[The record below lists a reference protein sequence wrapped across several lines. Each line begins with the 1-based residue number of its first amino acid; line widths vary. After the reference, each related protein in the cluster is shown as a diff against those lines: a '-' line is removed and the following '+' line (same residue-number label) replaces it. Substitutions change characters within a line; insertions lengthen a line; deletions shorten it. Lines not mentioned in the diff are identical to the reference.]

1 MFIGVFLIYFLSGQ
15 TVSIMTMVGFVM
27 LVLIPVL
34 YALMCRNETVSSHKL
49 STRNNKD
56 DQMNRRLFRFEKRM
70 NLS

>member
-1 MFIGVFLIYFLSGQ
+1 MFIGVLLIYFLRGQ

-34 YALMCRNETVSSHKL
+34 YALMCRNETVSSHNL
-49 STRNNKD
+49 STRNNND

>member
-1 MFIGVFLIYFLSGQ
+1 MFIGVLLIYFLSGQ

-56 DQMNRRLFRFEKRM
+56 DQMNRRLFRCEKRM